1 MNSHFYKSRTPT
13 LGIAPTSLQLN
24 SDLNLL
30 ALRNKVQILDD
41 KNERNRRIYMNYI
54 AQRRTKENIQ
64 HQMQVDQERIRN
76 IVNHSYPQLL
86 ADIDRYNN
94 QSFQGRYKDYQG
106 RVSNISIIPHEKNE
120 ESALQSKHNAFEE
133 MKQRQ
138 QAYFYNKQIEDNDYN
153 RLPYI
158 DYLIGRVDKVVPK
171 PYNVNKSECYLG
183 ESTLEYNTILNPTNN
198 YMHNKLLFENN
209 KGRRRGNNGMI
220 SDIGLYVVNNNNSNN
235 IFRK

>member
-1 MNSHFYKSRTPT
+1 MNSNFYKSRTPT

-64 HQMQVDQERIRN
+64 HQMQIDQERIRN
-76 IVNHSYPQLL
+76 IVNQSYPKLL
-86 ADIDRYNN
+86 ADIDKYNN

-106 RVSNISIIPHEKNE
+106 RVSNISLVPHETKDANV
-120 ESALQSKHNAFEE
+120 LQSRPNAYEE

-138 QAYFYNKQIEDNDYN
+138 QAYFYNKQIENNDYN

-158 DYLIGRVDKVVPK
+158 DYLIGHVDKVVPK
-171 PYNVNKSECYLG
+171 PYNVNKSGCYLG
-183 ESTLEYNTILNPTNN
+183 ESTLEYNTIINPTNN

-220 SDIGLYVVNNNNSNN
+220 SDIGLYVVNNNSSN

>member
-1 MNSHFYKSRTPT
+1 MNSNFYKSRTPT

-54 AQRRTKENIQ
+54 AQRRTKENIH
-64 HQMQVDQERIRN
+64 HQMQIDQERIRN
-76 IVNHSYPQLL
+76 IVNQSYPKLL
-86 ADIDRYNN
+86 ADIDKYNN

-106 RVSNISIIPHEKNE
+106 RVSNISIVPHETKDT
-120 ESALQSKHNAFEE
+120 QSRPTAYEE

-138 QAYFYNKQIEDNDYN
+138 QAYFYNKQIENNDYN

-158 DYLIGRVDKVVPK
+158 DYLIGHVDKVVPK

-183 ESTLEYNTILNPTNN
+183 ESTLEYNTIINPTNN

-220 SDIGLYVVNNNNSNN
+220 SDIGLYVVNNNSSN

>member
-64 HQMQVDQERIRN
+64 HQMQIDQERIRN
-76 IVNHSYPQLL
+76 IVNQSYPKLL
-86 ADIDRYNN
+86 ADIDKYNN

-106 RVSNISIIPHEKNE
+106 RVSNISLVPHEKKDSNV
-120 ESALQSKHNAFEE
+120 LQRPNAYEE

-138 QAYFYNKQIEDNDYN
+138 QAYFYNKQIENNDYN

-183 ESTLEYNTILNPTNN
+183 ESTLEYNTIINPTNN

-220 SDIGLYVVNNNNSNN
+220 NDIGLYVVNNNNGN